1 MGESMCEHQYRDD
14 LMGQIRESYGKLVY
28 TYTTHHKMADRL
40 ARINNRIGVLQII
53 LTSISTVG
61 LLSTVMSTVITNPR
75 ILAAIGGTTAALSL
89 GLNIYMRGK
98 NYMADI
104 EANRKTADALW
115 RIREDYLS
123 LLTDFPVLSDEE
135 IRVQRES
142 LQKRTAS
149 IYDAAPIT
157 NNRAYRQAQKA
168 IKQEGYQ
175 SFTTE
180 EIDAMLPARLHQAKK
195 RDQ

>member
-1 MGESMCEHQYRDD
+1 MGESICEHQYRDD

-40 ARINNRIGVLQII
+40 ARINNSIGVIQIF

-61 LLSTVMSTVITNPR
+61 LLSTVITNQR

-195 RDQ
+195 RD

>member
-1 MGESMCEHQYRDD
+1 MCEHQYRDD

-40 ARINNRIGVLQII
+40 ARINNSIGVTLIF

-61 LLSTVMSTVITNPR
+61 LLSTVITNQR